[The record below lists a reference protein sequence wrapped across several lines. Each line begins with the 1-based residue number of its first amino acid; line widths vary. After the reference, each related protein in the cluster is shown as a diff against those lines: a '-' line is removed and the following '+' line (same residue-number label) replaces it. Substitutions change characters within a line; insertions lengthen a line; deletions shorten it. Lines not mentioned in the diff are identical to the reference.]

1 MVALERCRRAWER
14 TSPQLVIDG
23 WLDMLDEL
31 DGLDEAQPSA
41 LRLVEPARFHRTPPA
56 GGLESRLTAGDSG
69 MGYGVHPAQS
79 AARVAAPENA
89 TRGVPAP
96 AVSRVLNPGAE
107 PCCGPPMGLT
117 ASPAAADT
125 GSPVSSAPLQYD
137 GPCRI
142 SPEEQRGG
150 GQEGV

>member
-1 MVALERCRRAWER
+1 MNAMVALDRCRRAWER

-56 GGLESRLTAGDSG
+56 GGLTA
-69 MGYGVHPAQS
+69 
-79 AARVAAPENA
+79 
-89 TRGVPAP
+89 
-96 AVSRVLNPGAE
+96 GAE

-125 GSPVSSAPLQYD
+125 GHRPALHGATASPVSSAPLQYD